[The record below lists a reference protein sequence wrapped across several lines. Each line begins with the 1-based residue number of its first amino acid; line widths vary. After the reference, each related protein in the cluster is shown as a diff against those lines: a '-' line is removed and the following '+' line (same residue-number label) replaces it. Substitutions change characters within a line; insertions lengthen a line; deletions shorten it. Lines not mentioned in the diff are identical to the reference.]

1 MGCVMR
7 KIARQSRD
15 CIIGAAQRWDP
26 QELLDGRGKL
36 VWPVFGERV
45 ERVAQACLSENLER
59 GAPHPVQHVYLRGR
73 TPHALDNGRSQ
84 LRAQQRPGVGGGEAR
99 RTEATAT
106 GKQKHD
112 GISTGVRGPDRSR
125 NTDLVADVVEHRHHV
140 AHMIYG
146 EDGVK
151 HTALLAM
158 MVSCVK

>member
-1 MGCVMR
+1 MDSLCSNSHERLEGVPER
-7 KIARQSRD
+7 IA
-15 CIIGAAQRWDP
+15 A
-26 QELLDGRGKL
+26 LLSKG
-36 VWPVFGERV
+36 V
-45 ERVAQACLSENLER
+45 ERVSEASLTHELQR
-59 GAPHPVQHVYLRGR
+59 GAAHPVEHVYLRGR